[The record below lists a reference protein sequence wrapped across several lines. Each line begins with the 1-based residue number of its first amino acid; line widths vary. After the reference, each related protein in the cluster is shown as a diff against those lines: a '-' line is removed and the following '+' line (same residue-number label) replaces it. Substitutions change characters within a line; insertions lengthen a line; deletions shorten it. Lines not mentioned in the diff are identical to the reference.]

1 MIGMLVFMNH
11 KKVFYSIVVKSCEMM
26 KYLENVMCHECNILT
41 MKIFLKADLIMN
53 VLHLLILLQY
63 IPNMVSCLR

>member
-1 MIGMLVFMNH
+1 
-11 KKVFYSIVVKSCEMM
+11 MM

-41 MKIFLKADLIMN
+41 IKIFLKADLIMN